1 MWIKDEYREIMVEPQ
16 LNYIALKCA
25 THSVPLL
32 QLISIRFLLAMQ
44 IQHQVIA
51 FQNNGES
58 ELETSRE
65 MEVTKRIFMPRLP
78 GRESEKICRRRD
90 IARDKERCSCLG
102 SCRGPWS
109 VGRCRFR
116 LWSTCWAVVH
126 VLTSHSD
133 LTVAST

>member
-1 MWIKDEYREIMVEPQ
+1 MWIKDEYKEMMVEPQ

-78 GRESEKICRRRD
+78 GRESGKICRRRD
-90 IARDKERCSCLG
+90 IARDKEITYDVAASVVAG
-102 SCRGPWS
+102 GRGPWDGAVS
-109 VGRCRFR
+109 GCGPRVG
-116 LWSTCWAVVH
+116 LWSTC
-126 VLTSHSD
+126 
-133 LTVAST
+133 